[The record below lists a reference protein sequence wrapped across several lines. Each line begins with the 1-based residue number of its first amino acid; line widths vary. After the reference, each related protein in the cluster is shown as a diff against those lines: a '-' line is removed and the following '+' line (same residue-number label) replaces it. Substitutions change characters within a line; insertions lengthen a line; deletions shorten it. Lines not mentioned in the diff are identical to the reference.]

1 VHRGGQIRTGFYQ
14 IHKEHVEQLKL
25 LNDYLTDARSLPCT
39 INSPIWRKVVI
50 LAETD
55 RPVFIF
61 QDVNRFRQKREAA
74 TRLELEVHDPI
85 PPRGGSLL
93 SGGGGVTHL
102 EALDT
107 GKITTLMSAFNLRRN
122 WPQKMVSKIARCL
135 SQLTESDI
143 A

>member
-1 VHRGGQIRTGFYQ
+1 MIGLYQ
-14 IHKEHVEQLKL
+14 IHKEHLEQLQV
-25 LNDYLTDARSLPCT
+25 LNDYLTNARSPPCT
-39 INSPIWRKVVI
+39 ITAVVVI
-50 LAETD
+50 ETE
-55 RPVFIF
+55 RPAFMF
-61 QDVNRFRQKREAA
+61 QDMNRFRQKREAA